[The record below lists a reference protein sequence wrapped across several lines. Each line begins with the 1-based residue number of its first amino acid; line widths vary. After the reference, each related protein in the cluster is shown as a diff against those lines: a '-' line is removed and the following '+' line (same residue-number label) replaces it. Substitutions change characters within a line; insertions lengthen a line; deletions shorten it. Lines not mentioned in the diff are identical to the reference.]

1 MSKEALIIFA
11 KNPEL
16 RKVKTRLAKAVGD
29 EAALEIYHKLLTH
42 TQEQTAQAQV
52 DLIVYYT
59 TYIDEKD
66 IWINTQKKL
75 QCHGDLGNKMAQAI
89 SNELKK
95 YEKVC
100 IIGTDCAE
108 LNSSHLK
115 EAFQKLEENDFV
127 IGPANDGG
135 YYLLGMKSFEPSL
148 FEGIDW
154 STDKVFSQTIKAI
167 SLLNRSY
174 AQLPEL
180 IDVDTIEDWNRVQEN
195 FK

>member
-16 RKVKTRLAKAVGD
+16 GEVKTRLAKAVGD
-29 EAALEIYHKLLTH
+29 EAALDIYYQLLAY
-42 TQEQTAQAQV
+42 TQEQTAKAQI

-59 TYIDEKD
+59 THIDEKD
-66 IWINTQKKL
+66 NWINTQKKL
-75 QCHGDLGNKMAQAI
+75 QCDGDLGNKMAQAI
-89 SNELKK
+89 SSELEK

-100 IIGTDCAE
+100 IIGTDCAQ
-108 LNSSHLK
+108 LK
-115 EAFQKLEENDFV
+115 SFHIQGAFQKLEEHDIV

-167 SLLNRSY
+167 SLLNRNY

-180 IDVDTIEDWNRVQEN
+180 IDVDTIEDWNKVQEN